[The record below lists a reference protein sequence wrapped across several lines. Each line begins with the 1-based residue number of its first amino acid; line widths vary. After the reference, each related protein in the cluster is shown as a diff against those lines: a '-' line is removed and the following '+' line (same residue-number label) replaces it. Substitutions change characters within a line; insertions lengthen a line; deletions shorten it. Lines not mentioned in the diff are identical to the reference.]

1 VKPIDLQQIMN
12 SMDGYSDDYIKK
24 VYEYINDIFSKAV
37 DNDLILKNPM
47 RSVVRPTGGKES
59 HRDITEQERDALLA
73 LGKQKHEYL
82 YFLLMYYCGCRPAEA
97 GSVLGGD
104 IKDGFLHIRGTK
116 TSKADRYVPIPNS
129 LQAYMEKRVSPGV
142 NIVTREKGPMSV
154 YDRRKLWKAFQAD
167 IDEYLLQ
174 QTGRGKAKDLVPYC
188 FRHAYCCTLLRANIP
203 LRTAMTLMGHTD
215 YKMILTVYQH
225 TDDKMLDEAA
235 DLINAVV

>member
-1 VKPIDLQQIMN
+1 MLH
-12 SMDGYSDDYIKK
+12 DGKR
-24 VYEYINDIFSKAV
+24 EAV
-37 DNDLILKNPM
+37 DNDLIIKNPM

-82 YFLLMYYCGCRPAEA
+82 YFLLMYYCGCRPSEA

-116 TSKADRYVPIPNS
+116 TSKADRYVPIPKS
-129 LQAYMEKRVSPGV
+129 LREYMGERVPPEV
-142 NIVTREKGPMSV
+142 NIVTHEKGTMSV
-154 YDRRKLWKAFQAD
+154 YDRRKLWKSFQKD
-167 IDEYLLQ
+167 INEYLLK
-174 QTGRGKAKDLVPYC
+174 QTGKRRAKDLVPYC
-188 FRHAYCCTLLRANIP
+188 FRHAYCCILLRANIP
-203 LRTAMTLMGHTD
+203 LKTAMTLMGHTD

-225 TDDKMLDEAA
+225 TDERMLDEAA